1 MNKTLF
7 SNELYQGNTN
17 GITPPIAGENFT
29 IKRGYKLMPSTLRKL
44 HEIKA
49 GYSDI
54 NIYMNTIID
63 RAINHYYDNIFSIL
77 N

>member
-7 SNELYQGNTN
+7 SNELYEGNTN
-17 GITPPIAGENFT
+17 GITPPIAGEKFT
-29 IKRGYKLMPSTLRKL
+29 IKRGYKLRPSTLRKL

-49 GYSDI
+49 GDNNI

-63 RAINHYYDNIFSIL
+63 RAINHYYDNVFSIL